1 MPINVACPQCQ
12 RQFVVRDE
20 IAGKSFRCKDCETV
34 VSVPAIKPAQQKPA
48 VPGSTE
54 PRPSLAK
61 RKAAT
66 PAPPAEEDW
75 GYDETWQDDQQ
86 SQLPAPARR
95 AKRKAA
101 PERTE
106 DARESPVIPI
116 EGMLS
121 IASIAVLGVL
131 NLWVLIS
138 PDDIL
143 WKLIAA
149 IRIAVEARVVW
160 GIRERNGQTGLA
172 ATIAAVMMTLIS
184 VFMLWSLSSDPEVR
198 ADVSPQELRNGQIFL
213 AIQAVAEIG
222 VIVGLNLPRTRRWMA
237 TGHVE
242 QRNRAS

>member
-1 MPINVACPQCQ
+1 MPINIACPQCQ
-12 RQFVVRDE
+12 RAFTVRDE
-20 IAGKSFRCKDCETV
+20 IAGKSFRCKDCHAI
-34 VSVPAIKPAQQKPA
+34 VSVPGIKPPQQKSA
-48 VPGSTE
+48 E
-54 PRPSLAK
+54 PESAELRPSVAK
-61 RKAAT
+61 RK
-66 PAPPAEEDW
+66 PVAPELPAEEDW

-86 SQLPAPARR
+86 SELPAPVRR
-95 AKRKAA
+95 AKKKAA
-101 PERTE
+101 PERTA
-106 DARESPVIPI
+106 DTTDSPVIPI
-116 EGMLS
+116 EGMLA

-213 AIQAVAEIG
+213 AVQAVAEIG

-237 TGHVE
+237 TG
-242 QRNRAS
+242 NRP

>member
-12 RQFVVRDE
+12 RQFAVRDE
-20 IAGKSFRCKDCETV
+20 IAGKSFRCKDCQAV
-34 VSVPAIKPAQQKPA
+34 VRVPAAQSATQNA
-48 VPGSTE
+48 VE
-54 PRPSLAK
+54 PKSFATK
-61 RKAAT
+61 RKAAA
-66 PAPPAEEDW
+66 PEPPAEEDW
-75 GYDETWQDDQQ
+75 GSDETWQDDQQ
-86 SQLPAPARR
+86 SDMPAPVRR
-95 AKRKAA
+95 TKRNTAL
-101 PERTE
+101 ERSVE
-106 DARESPVIPI
+106 ASESPVIPI
-116 EGMLS
+116 EGMLA
-121 IASIAVLGVL
+121 IANIAVLGVL

-149 IRIAVEARVVW
+149 IRIAVEARVIW

-237 TGHVE
+237 TG
-242 QRNRAS
+242 NRS

>member
-12 RQFVVRDE
+12 RPFVVRDE
-20 IAGKSFRCKDCETV
+20 IAGKSFRCKDCEAI
-34 VSVPAIKPAQQKPA
+34 VSVPAIKPAQQESAEPESAQPRTA
-48 VPGSTE
+48 VP
-54 PRPSLAK
+54 K
-61 RKAAT
+61 RKAAARE
-66 PAPPAEEDW
+66 PAAEEDW
-75 GYDETWQDDQQ
+75 GYDESWQEDQF
-86 SQLPAPARR
+86 SELPVPVRR
-95 AKRKAA
+95 AKRKTA
-101 PERTE
+101 PERSAETS
-106 DARESPVIPI
+106 ESPVIPI
-116 EGMLS
+116 EGMLA
-121 IASIAVLGVL
+121 ITCIAVLGVL

-138 PDDIL
+138 PDDVL

-213 AIQAVAEIG
+213 TVQAVAEIG

-237 TGHVE
+237 TG
-242 QRNRAS
+242 NRS

>member
-20 IAGKSFRCKDCETV
+20 IAGKSFRCKDCQAV
-34 VSVPAIKPAQQKPA
+34 ISVPSLKPSAPKSSASKSSASEFSASKRTSVAQD
-48 VPGSTE
+48 
-54 PRPSLAK
+54 
-61 RKAAT
+61 
-66 PAPPAEEDW
+66 PPAEEDW
-75 GYDETWQDDQQ
+75 GYDTWQDDQQ
-86 SQLPAPARR
+86 PNLPAPARR
-95 AKRKAA
+95 VKRKPT
-101 PERTE
+101 PEQNADPGET
-106 DARESPVIPI
+106 PVIPI

-138 PDDIL
+138 PDAIL

-184 VFMLWSLSSDPEVR
+184 AFMLWSISTDPEIH
-198 ADVSPQELRNGQIFL
+198 AEVSPEELRNGRIFL
-213 AIQAVAEIG
+213 TIQTVAEIG
-222 VIVGLNLPRTRRWMA
+222 VIIGLNLPRTRRWMA
-237 TGHVE
+237 TG
-242 QRNRAS
+242 QRR

>member
-1 MPINVACPQCQ
+1 MPINIACPQCQ
-12 RQFVVRDE
+12 RAFVVRDE
-20 IAGKSFRCKDCETV
+20 VAGKSFRCKDCEAI
-34 VSVPAIKPAQQKPA
+34 VSVPAIKPAQQKSA
-48 VPGSTE
+48 ELKSGE
-54 PRPSLAK
+54 PKPSAAK

-66 PAPPAEEDW
+66 PEPPAEEDW
-75 GYDETWQDDQQ
+75 GYDESWQDDQQ
-86 SQLPAPARR
+86 SELPAPVRR
-95 AKRKAA
+95 TKRKIAT
-101 PERTE
+101 ERST
-106 DARESPVIPI
+106 DTSASPVIPI
-116 EGMLS
+116 EGMVA
-121 IASIAVLGVL
+121 IASISVLGVL

-149 IRIAVEARVVW
+149 IRVAVEARVVW

-198 ADVSPQELRNGQIFL
+198 ADLSPQELRNGQIFL

-237 TGHVE
+237 NGVVD
-242 QRNRAS
+242 R

>member
-1 MPINVACPQCQ
+1 MPINITCPQCQ

-20 IAGKSFRCKDCETV
+20 IAGKSFRCKDCEAI
-34 VSVPAIKPAQQKPA
+34 VSVPAIKPVQQKSAAPESA
-48 VPGSTE
+48 E
-54 PRPSLAK
+54 PKPSVAR
-61 RKAAT
+61 RKAA
-66 PAPPAEEDW
+66 APEPPGEEDW

-86 SQLPAPARR
+86 SALPAPARR
-95 AKRKAA
+95 ARRKASL
-101 PERTE
+101 ERGAETS
-106 DARESPVIPI
+106 ESPVIPI
-116 EGMLS
+116 EGMVA

-138 PDDIL
+138 PDDVL

-184 VFMLWSLSSDPEVR
+184 AFMLWSLNSDPEVR

-213 AIQAVAEIG
+213 TVQLVAEIG
-222 VIVGLNLPRTRRWMA
+222 VIIGLNLPRTRRWMA
-237 TGHVE
+237 TGNVE
-242 QRNRAS
+242 QRNRGA

>member
-1 MPINVACPQCQ
+1 MPINIACPQCQ
-12 RQFVVRDE
+12 RAFVVRDD
-20 IAGKSFRCKDCETV
+20 IAGKSFRCKDCEAI
-34 VSVPAIKPAQQKPA
+34 VSVPVIKSASRESAPQKSA
-48 VPGSTE
+48 E
-54 PRPSLAK
+54 RKPSVNK
-61 RKAAT
+61 RKAA
-66 PAPPAEEDW
+66 ALESPAEEDW
-75 GYDETWQDDQQ
+75 GYDVTWQDEKA
-86 SQLPAPARR
+86 SELPAPVRR
-95 AKRKAA
+95 TKRTSA
-101 PERTE
+101 PERSAETS
-106 DARESPVIPI
+106 ESPVIPI
-116 EGMLS
+116 EGMVA

-184 VFMLWSLSSDPEVR
+184 VFMLWSLTDPEVR

-237 TGHVE
+237 TRAVE
-242 QRNRAS
+242 QRKRES

>member
-12 RQFVVRDE
+12 RAFTVRDE
-20 IAGKSFRCKDCETV
+20 IAGKSFRCKDCQAI
-34 VSVPAIKPAQQKPA
+34 VSVPGIKPPQQKSAEPKSA
-48 VPGSTE
+48 E
-54 PRPSLAK
+54 PRPSVAK
-61 RKAAT
+61 RK
-66 PAPPAEEDW
+66 PVAPELPAEEDW

-86 SQLPAPARR
+86 SELPAPVRR
-95 AKRKAA
+95 AKKKAA
-101 PERTE
+101 PERTA
-106 DARESPVIPI
+106 DTTDSPVIPI
-116 EGMLS
+116 EGMLA

-237 TGHVE
+237 TG
-242 QRNRAS
+242 NRP